1 MGYGTTTNTILLPD
15 EEEQL
20 VREELNRIAN
30 NPNAGRSG
38 HGTTSPGR
46 EGYVVKKYH
55 LETCL
60 NKELNIKFNA
70 HVSMDIFYLRGGFGS
85 DAGSSAGDSLG
96 RPDSLG
102 PVDDDEDRIP
112 EELLLKYVVRS
123 YMYRELTFIKYR
135 KVR

>member
-1 MGYGTTTNTILLPD
+1 MFLTIFILF
-15 EEEQL
+15 
-20 VREELNRIAN
+20 
-30 NPNAGRSG
+30 S
-38 HGTTSPGR
+38 
-46 EGYVVKKYH
+46 
-55 LETCL
+55 
-60 NKELNIKFNA
+60 
-70 HVSMDIFYLRGGFGS
+70 GGFGS

>member
-46 EGYVVKKYH
+46 ERYVAGNYH
-55 LETCL
+55 L
-60 NKELNIKFNA
+60 K
-70 HVSMDIFYLRGGFGS
+70 HV
-85 DAGSSAGDSLG
+85 
-96 RPDSLG
+96 
-102 PVDDDEDRIP
+102 
-112 EELLLKYVVRS
+112 
-123 YMYRELTFIKYR
+123 
-135 KVR
+135 

>member
-46 EGYVVKKYH
+46 EGCVIKNNP

-60 NKELNIKFNA
+60 SENIKFNA
-70 HVSMDIFYLRGGFGS
+70 HVSMDNFFI
-85 DAGSSAGDSLG
+85 SA
-96 RPDSLG
+96 
-102 PVDDDEDRIP
+102 EDLAVML
-112 EELLLKYVVRS
+112 EALL
-123 YMYRELTFIKYR
+123 ETA
-135 KVR
+135 

>member
-46 EGYVVKKYH
+46 EGYVVKNCH

-60 NKELNIKFNA
+60 NKAFSGQNIKFNT
-70 HVSMDIFYLRGGFGS
+70 HVSMDDFLIL
-85 DAGSSAGDSLG
+85 
-96 RPDSLG
+96 
-102 PVDDDEDRIP
+102 VEDLAVML
-112 EELLLKYVVRS
+112 EALL
-123 YMYRELTFIKYR
+123 ETA
-135 KVR
+135 

>member
-46 EGYVVKKYH
+46 DGYVARNYH
-55 LETCL
+55 LTNEAFIIIL
-60 NKELNIKFNA
+60 EVFSNSI
-70 HVSMDIFYLRGGFGS
+70 HVSDEFFHLVE
-85 DAGSSAGDSLG
+85 DSA
-96 RPDSLG
+96 
-102 PVDDDEDRIP
+102 VMQEA
-112 EELLLKYVVRS
+112 LLV
-123 YMYRELTFIKYR
+123 TA
-135 KVR
+135 

>member
-46 EGYVVKKYH
+46 EGCVIKNNP

-60 NKELNIKFNA
+60 SENIKFNA
-70 HVSMDIFYLRGGFGS
+70 HVSMDNFSFQR
-85 DAGSSAGDSLG
+85 
-96 RPDSLG
+96 
-102 PVDDDEDRIP
+102 RIWQ
-112 EELLLKYVVRS
+112 
-123 YMYRELTFIKYR
+123 
-135 KVR
+135 

>member
-15 EEEQL
+15 GEEQL

-60 NKELNIKFNA
+60 NKELKISN
-70 HVSMDIFYLRGGFGS
+70 SMHMFLWTFFILEEDLAVMLEALLETAW
-85 DAGSSAGDSLG
+85 AGPIAWGQ
-96 RPDSLG
+96 
-102 PVDDDEDRIP
+102 
-112 EELLLKYVVRS
+112 
-123 YMYRELTFIKYR
+123 
-135 KVR
+135 

>member
-46 EGYVVKKYH
+46 EGYVARNYH
-55 LETCL
+55 LTTRINDAL
-60 NKELNIKFNA
+60 KF
-70 HVSMDIFYLRGGFGS
+70 
-85 DAGSSAGDSLG
+85 G
-96 RPDSLG
+96 RYFQIQFMF
-102 PVDDDEDRIP
+102 VAFF
-112 EELLLKYVVRS
+112 
-123 YMYRELTFIKYR
+123 FI
-135 KVR
+135 